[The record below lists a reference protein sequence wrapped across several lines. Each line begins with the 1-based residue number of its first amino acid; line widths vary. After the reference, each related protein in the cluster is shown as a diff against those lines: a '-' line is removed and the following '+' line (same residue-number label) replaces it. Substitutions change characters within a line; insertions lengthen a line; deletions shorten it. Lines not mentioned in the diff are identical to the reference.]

1 MKQLTVF
8 FVFSTLQVLTLAKKI
23 SSKWGDFNST
33 DSDDSDSPNWGFLN
47 MKKLGR
53 IVLGIAKEELR
64 DLPIRGIE
72 NVIDVLGRE
81 KGWDRGQVRGGS
93 LCGSQSLYVLLNEEG
108 KLVGNLSVY

>member
-1 MKQLTVF
+1 MKQFLLTVF
-8 FVFSTLQVLTLAKKI
+8 PVFSTLQVLTLAKKI

-93 LCGSQSLYVLLNEEG
+93 LWF
-108 KLVGNLSVY
+108 SVSIGFTS

>member
-1 MKQLTVF
+1 
-8 FVFSTLQVLTLAKKI
+8 
-23 SSKWGDFNST
+23 
-33 DSDDSDSPNWGFLN
+33 
-47 MKKLGR
+47 MKKLGH